1 MYTLEEIYQQAMED
15 QGAYHP
21 KHSGKQGILKIGIL
35 LNKYSDRIEILNTT
49 RGGDYFMELTPKE
62 YSFFYENGWKKGVIL
77 TSMHNYERKLK
88 MIEGRIQNEL
98 NTRKNDKH
106 IQSLKASREKILRK
120 YAERKKLL
128 SQLN

>member
-1 MYTLEEIYQQAMED
+1 
-15 QGAYHP
+15 
-21 KHSGKQGILKIGIL
+21 
-35 LNKYSDRIEILNTT
+35 
-49 RGGDYFMELTPKE
+49 
-62 YSFFYENGWKKGVIL
+62 
-77 TSMHNYERKLK
+77 

-106 IQSLKASREKILRK
+106 IQSLKASREKVLRK